1 MYIRG
6 HLLFST
12 MLIGAAIFSGVASA
26 EENTLNLL
34 IEDVGEAAFLESLLP
49 EFKEKTGISVQLEKL
64 AYPDMHNKLVT
75 QLSSS
80 DSYYDIIA
88 TDFLWAGEFA
98 KADWIIELRPFL
110 ENSSL
115 KLDRFEPSMIKVLG
129 NDNPDES
136 VKIVPWFNYS
146 MGFVYR
152 TDLLSDPELGKKY
165 QEEFNVP
172 LELPKDLPTYVELA
186 KFMKRNASV
195 NGAAMQGQRGDPNSM
210 EFSNYLFGAGGAF
223 LDAEGNVVLDNDKG
237 VEAFGYYADMIQ
249 NAAQQGAMSANLD
262 DTARIMCAG
271 EAFSMVTFWYLQ
283 AQINASKDCPKV
295 EGKLALTTMP
305 GGAGLSGAWG
315 WSIAKNIS
323 EERQANAFKFIE
335 WVQSEEVEKKLT
347 LLGHAPVSESAFL
360 DPEVLKL
367 FPHYTEVQKLVT
379 SGGAFPVFLYSAQY
393 EDVLGTQISLAA
405 SKEVTPQEAA
415 KAAADGLRDLIKK
428 AN

>member
-1 MYIRG
+1 MHVKGR
-6 HLLFST
+6 LLFST
-12 MLIGAAIFSGVASA
+12 VLAGAAIFASIASA
-26 EENTLNLL
+26 EEKTLNLL
-34 IEDVGEAAFLESLLP
+34 IEDVGEAAFLETLLP
-49 EFKEKTGISVQLEKL
+49 EFKEKTGITVQLEKL
-64 AYPDMHNKLVT
+64 AYPDMHNKLIT

-98 KADWIIELRPFL
+98 KADWIIELKPFL
-110 ENSSL
+110 DKST
-115 KLDRFEPSMIKVLG
+115 LDIKSFEPSMVRVLG
-129 NDNPDES
+129 NNHPEES
-136 VKIVPWFNYS
+136 VKIIPWFNYS

-152 TDLLSDPELGKKY
+152 TDLLNDPELGKKY
-165 QEEFNVP
+165 QAEFNKP
-172 LELPKDLPTYVELA
+172 LELPKDLATYVEIA
-186 KFMKRNASV
+186 KFMKRNGGV

-223 LDAEGNVVLDNDKG
+223 MDSDSNVILDNEKG
-237 VEAFGYYADMIQ
+237 IEAFGYYADMIQ

-262 DTARIMCAG
+262 DTARLMCAG
-271 EAFSMVTFWYLQ
+271 EAFSMITFWYLQ
-283 AQINASKDCPKV
+283 PQINTSKDCPKV
-295 EGKLALTTMP
+295 QGKLALTTMP

-335 WVQSEEVEKKLT
+335 WVQGEEVEKKLT
-347 LLGHAPVSESAFL
+347 LLGHAPVRESVFL
-360 DPEVLKL
+360 DQDVLKL
-367 FPHYTEVQKLVT
+367 FPHYTDVQKLVT

-405 SKEVTPQEAA
+405 SNDATPEAAA